1 MRRKRSIPAL
11 IALLLP
17 LGLAV
22 GCLKVS
28 FSRDAWQEP
37 DRVMSSLGLR
47 PGARVADLGAG
58 KGYFTFR
65 LSDAVGLEGQVYAV
79 EVESELAESLEKRAS
94 ERGRSNVAVILARYD
109 DPMLPED
116 GVDVIFTCNTYHHIE
131 DRVAYFARA
140 ARYLRPGGRV
150 VIIDMLPSAWLQ
162 RISGHVS
169 PPELIR
175 REMRDAG
182 YQLAHEFNFLREQS
196 FLVFTRAD
204 R

>member
-1 MRRKRSIPAL
+1 MHPRRSIRAL
-11 IALLLP
+11 VALLLP
-17 LGLAV
+17 LGLAG

-37 DRVMSSLGLR
+37 DRVIASLGLR
-47 PGARVADLGAG
+47 PGERVADLGAG

-65 LSDAVGLEGQVYAV
+65 LAAAVGAEGEVYAV
-79 EVESELAESLEKRAS
+79 EVEPELTESLE
-94 ERGRSNVAVILARYD
+94 ERVREQGRSNVAVILGRYD

-116 GVDVIFTCNTYHHIE
+116 GVDVIFACNTYHHIE

-162 RISGHVS
+162 RITGHVS
-169 PPELIR
+169 PPERIR

-182 YQLAHEFNFLREQS
+182 YQLAHEQSFLREQS

>member
-1 MRRKRSIPAL
+1 M
-11 IALLLP
+11 
-17 LGLAV
+17 
-22 GCLKVS
+22 
-28 FSRDAWQEP
+28 
-37 DRVMSSLGLR
+37 
-47 PGARVADLGAG
+47 
-58 KGYFTFR
+58 
-65 LSDAVGLEGQVYAV
+65 
-79 EVESELAESLEKRAS
+79 
-94 ERGRSNVAVILARYD
+94 AVILARYD
-109 DPMLPED
+109 DPMLPEN

-182 YQLAHEFNFLREQS
+182 YQLAHEFSFLREQS